1 MYLAVF
7 AIAGAI
13 GALAGTTWIRA
24 DSVAVAGT
32 LVWAGALIVAVLVAS
47 PPPRMFTLSMAWLIS
62 PILMFLAAGGLWS
75 TVLDQRGERVVATVV
90 GVRDGSEKGR
100 HLYYALADQHDR
112 RIPGELGTWP
122 GSRIGASNN
131 PEGAVGQRV
140 TVVRDSQGLVD
151 PRLPEELETGEG
163 TLILVPGVLV
173 ILAVL
178 CMLAGRP
185 LLNDDATA
193 GSRRRRSAGRAAG
206 KTGTRPRRKG
216 RRDP

>member
-1 MYLAVF
+1 MSALLICPAGPTPIPGGSLPTGPTLLSMRPRGRRLLNPLGAVYLAVF

-140 TVVRDSQGLVD
+140 TVVRV
-151 PRLPEELETGEG
+151 PRAWSTRACPRNW
-163 TLILVPGVLV
+163 
-173 ILAVL
+173 
-178 CMLAGRP
+178 RP
-185 LLNDDATA
+185 A
-193 GSRRRRSAGRAAG
+193 RA
-206 KTGTRPRRKG
+206 P
-216 RRDP
+216 